1 MKNYIITLVAILL
14 TLPMDAQ
21 RPLETLYANNSKN
34 VALFFPSPIRQAV
47 TGSSNFVFTYN
58 REKKQYFG
66 LLQATPGKQSNL
78 LVVTDDGAVY
88 SFILE
93 YSDSLSKLNY
103 FISKERSIGTELPMA
118 ETKRSNKKKLDSTSN
133 GIKEFESFGDY
144 LLAAPSKN
152 LKTKRQKGLKLQ
164 LQRIAYKGSQTYLVM
179 EITNTSGI
187 TFEID
192 FLKVFSVS
200 GNKKR
205 KASFQKKELKPIY
218 SYKLPSKVHNSESYR
233 FVYVLPKFVLGD
245 KEKLQLEL
253 QELNGSRKVILK
265 TRL

>member
-1 MKNYIITLVAILL
+1 LKDSNYNKSTRMKNYIITLVAILL

-34 VALFFPSPIRQAV
+34 VALFFPSPIRQAY

-66 LLQATPGKQSNL
+66 LLQATPEKQSNL

-93 YSDSLSKLNY
+93 YSDSLPKLNY

-152 LKTKRQKGLKLQ
+152 L
-164 LQRIAYKGSQTYLVM
+164 
-179 EITNTSGI
+179 
-187 TFEID
+187 
-192 FLKVFSVS
+192 
-200 GNKKR
+200 
-205 KASFQKKELKPIY
+205 
-218 SYKLPSKVHNSESYR
+218 
-233 FVYVLPKFVLGD
+233 
-245 KEKLQLEL
+245 
-253 QELNGSRKVILK
+253 
-265 TRL
+265 